1 MKHSRAR
8 YREPW
13 LRAWED
19 KVAREMRPGIR
30 ILDVGSGRRPA
41 IPREQRPPNCTYVGL
56 DLSMD
61 ELIAAPGGSY
71 DQMVASDVARFQPE
85 LADRF
90 DLVLSWQVLEHVK
103 PLAEALE
110 NIRRY
115 LIPGG
120 TFLAHLSG
128 KFSAFALL
136 NQLLPH
142 RVSVWAL
149 KRLLGRDP
157 RTVFPAHYDECWYGA
172 LVRITTAWT
181 EAEVLPRYRGSGYF
195 KFLGV
200 LERAYLVYEDWAIKR
215 GHLNLATHYLISA
228 RR

>member
-1 MKHSRAR
+1 MKHSRTR
-8 YREPW
+8 YQEPW
-13 LRAWED
+13 LKAWED
-19 KVAREMRPGIR
+19 RVAHEMRPGIR

-41 IPREQRPPNCTYVGL
+41 IPPQDRPPDCTYVGL

-61 ELIAAPGGSY
+61 ELTAAPGGSY
-71 DQMVASDVARFQPE
+71 DQMVISDVVTFQPA
-85 LADRF
+85 LAERF

-120 TFLAHLSG
+120 ALVAQLSG

-142 RVSVWAL
+142 RLSVWAL
-149 KRLLGRDP
+149 KRFLRRDP
-157 RTVFPAHYDECWYGA
+157 RTVFPAHYDQCWYGA
-172 LVRITTAWT
+172 LVRITSPWS

-195 KFLGV
+195 KFLSV
-200 LERAYLVYEDWAIKR
+200 LERAYLLYEDWTIKR
-215 GHLNLATHYLISA
+215 GHRNLATHYLISA